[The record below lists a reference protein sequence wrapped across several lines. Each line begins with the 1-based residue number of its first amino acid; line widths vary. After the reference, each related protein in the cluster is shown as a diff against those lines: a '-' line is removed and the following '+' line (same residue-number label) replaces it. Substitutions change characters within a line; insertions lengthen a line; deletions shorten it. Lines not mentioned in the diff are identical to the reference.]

1 MNLLTKLKKIIPS
14 KFYFNIFLLFIF
26 AFVGV
31 FLEIIGVGII
41 FPVIEILL
49 GRESFVFEKI
59 SIYFEYLFPRD
70 YINSNYFILYLLI
83 GIFLIKNIVLY
94 LLQWFTVSFNVNFIQ
109 TISTKLINKY
119 LYNEYILLT
128 NKSSSEI
135 IRNLVNECSVL
146 NKKVLIPILFITMDA
161 MILLG
166 IISLLLIVEFK
177 ITSIIIITSIL
188 LIFIY
193 YYLSKK
199 ILYKLGLERQEYSKL
214 VIKSAQETIQGLKL
228 IKILKKENYF
238 KNLFSQSFNKS
249 LNVEK
254 KQNMILF
261 APRLFTEMVFVT
273 LFIIFIIYLLK
284 INNDFVSIMPQLSIY
299 FVAAIR
305 MIPSVNRLSLNIQTI
320 KYGRSS
326 VELLYDEFKKFKDTV
341 ISNDK
346 NEISPDF
353 SNNIELKEISFSYN
367 DNKEVLKNIDLKI
380 KKGQMIGII
389 GKTGAGK
396 STLVNILIGLLKF
409 ESGSINLDGNILKG
423 GLYNFKDFIGYVPQ
437 DTFLLDGS
445 IKQNIIFTLDSE
457 FDFNEKK
464 LDASVKSSKL
474 LKLIDQLPNKLN
486 TNIGERG
493 SKLSGGQQQ
502 RIAIARALYRDPK
515 LLIFDEATSSLD
527 TDTEREIIEDV
538 NEMKGDKTLIIIS
551 HRETT
556 LKYCDV
562 IYKIENKKLIKI
574 K

>member
-1 MNLLTKLKKIIPS
+1 MNLLIKLKEIIPS
-14 KFYFNIFLLFIF
+14 KFYFSIFLLFIF
-26 AFVGV
+26 IFVGV

-41 FPVIEILL
+41 FPIIEVLI
-49 GRESFVFEKI
+49 GKESFVFEKI
-59 SIYFEYLFPRD
+59 SIFFEYLFPSD
-70 YINSNYFILYLLI
+70 HINSEYFLLYLLL
-83 GIFLIKNIVLY
+83 GVFLIKNIILY
-94 LLQWFTVSFNVNFIQ
+94 LLQWFTVSFNINFVQ
-109 TISTKLINKY
+109 NISTKLINKY

-128 NKSSSEI
+128 NRSSSEI
-135 IRNLVNECSVL
+135 IRNLVGECAVL
-146 NKKVLIPILFITMDA
+146 NKKVLIPILFVTMDT

-166 IISLLLIVEFK
+166 IIILLLIVEFK
-177 ITSIIIITSIL
+177 ITSIIITTSIL
-188 LIFIY
+188 LIFTY

-199 ILYKLGLERQEYSKL
+199 ILYKLGLQRQEYSKM

-238 KNLFSQSFNKS
+238 KNLFSKSFNKS

-254 KQNMILF
+254 KNNLIIF

-273 LFIIFIIYLLK
+273 FFIIFIIHLLK
-284 INNDFVSIMPQLSIY
+284 INSDFVSIMPQLSIY

-305 MIPSVNRLSLNIQTI
+305 MIPCVNRLSLNIQTI
-320 KYGRSS
+320 KYVKSS
-326 VELLYDEFKKFKDTV
+326 VELLFNEFEKLKDTY
-341 ISNDK
+341 INNSK
-346 NEISPDF
+346 NEKSLNF
-353 SNNIELKEISFSYN
+353 SNIIELKEICFSYN
-367 DNKEVLKNIDLKI
+367 DNKEVLQNIDLKI

-389 GKTGAGK
+389 GKTGTGK

-409 ESGSINLDGNILKG
+409 TSGSINLDGNILKEN
-423 GLYNFKDFIGYVPQ
+423 LYNFKDFIGYVPQ
-437 DTFLLDGS
+437 DTFLLDAT
-445 IKQNIIFTLDSE
+445 IKQNIIFTLDKE
-457 FDFNEKK
+457 FDYNEKK

-474 LKLIDQLPNKLN
+474 FKFIDQLPNKLN

-538 NEMKGDKTLIIIS
+538 KEMKGDKTIIIIS

-556 LKYCDV
+556 LKHCDV
-562 IYKIENKKLIKI
+562 IYKIENKKLFKI